1 MVQNTR
7 EAPGPGS
14 LRPLNL
20 PIPISVEEDDGG
32 RPLSV
37 NQKAGQKAGQ
47 KSLRMKIASIDD
59 LWRIDEE
66 WWREK
71 PIARMYYQLTA
82 QSGGRL
88 IVFQD
93 LTDGNW
99 YRQRG

>member
-14 LRPLNL
+14 LRPLNP
-20 PIPISVEEDDGG
+20 PILVSVEEDDDG

-37 NQKAGQKAGQ
+37 DQKGRSK
-47 KSLRMKIASIDD
+47 KIASIDD

-82 QSGGRL
+82 EGGGRL
-88 IVFQD
+88 TVFQD

>member
-7 EAPGPGS
+7 ETSGTSS

-20 PIPISVEEDDGG
+20 PIPLSVEEDGDG
-32 RPLSV
+32 RPLIV
-37 NQKAGQKAGQ
+37 NHKG
-47 KSLRMKIASIDD
+47 RIIKITSIDD

-82 QSGGRL
+82 EGGGRL
-88 IVFQD
+88 TVFQD
-93 LTDGNW
+93 LISSNW
-99 YRQRG
+99 YRQ

>member
-20 PIPISVEEDDGG
+20 PIPISVEEDDDG
-32 RPLSV
+32 RPLAV
-37 NQKAGQKAGQ
+37 NQKG
-47 KSLRMKIASIDD
+47 RIMKIASIDD

-71 PIARMYYQLTA
+71 PITRMYYQLTA
-82 QSGGRL
+82 EGGGRL
-88 IVFQD
+88 TVFQD

>member
-14 LRPLNL
+14 LRPLNP
-20 PIPISVEEDDGG
+20 PIPVSVEEDDGG
-32 RPLSV
+32 RPLAV
-37 NQKAGQKAGQ
+37 EHKGGQKGRQ
-47 KSLRMKIASIDD
+47 KGRSMKIASIDD

-82 QSGGRL
+82 EGGGRL
-88 IVFQD
+88 TVFQD

>member
-7 EAPGPGS
+7 EASGAGS

-20 PIPISVEEDDGG
+20 PVPVSVEEDDDG
-32 RPLSV
+32 RPLAVKQNGRTV
-37 NQKAGQKAGQ
+37 N
-47 KSLRMKIASIDD
+47 IAAIDD

-71 PIARMYYQLTA
+71 PIARMYYQLTIE
-82 QSGGRL
+82 SGGRL
-88 IVFQD
+88 TLYQD
-93 LTDGNW
+93 LADGNW

>member
-7 EAPGPGS
+7 EAPGTGS

-20 PIPISVEEDDGG
+20 PIPISVEEDDDG
-32 RPLSV
+32 RPLAID
-37 NQKAGQKAGQ
+37 QKRGQ

-82 QSGGRL
+82 EGGGRL
-88 IVFQD
+88 TVFQD
-93 LTDGNW
+93 LTDGSW
-99 YRQRG
+99 YRQGG

>member
-7 EAPGPGS
+7 ETPSASS

-20 PIPISVEEDDGG
+20 PIPISVEEDGNG
-32 RPLSV
+32 RPLAV
-37 NQKAGQKAGQ
+37 NQKG
-47 KSLRMKIASIDD
+47 RIMKIISIDD

-82 QSGGRL
+82 EGGGHL
-88 IVFQD
+88 TVFRD
-93 LTDGNW
+93 MIGSSW
-99 YRQRG
+99 YRQ

>member
-7 EAPGPGS
+7 EAPSAGS

-20 PIPISVEEDDGG
+20 PIPVSVEEDGDG

-37 NQKAGQKAGQ
+37 NQKG
-47 KSLRMKIASIDD
+47 RIMKIASIDD

-71 PIARMYYQLTA
+71 PITRIYYQLTA
-82 QSGGRL
+82 EGGGRL
-88 IVFQD
+88 TIFQD

>member
-14 LRPLNL
+14 LRPLNP
-20 PIPISVEEDDGG
+20 PIPVSVEEDDGG
-32 RPLSV
+32 RPVSV
-37 NQKAGQKAGQ
+37 DQKGR
-47 KSLRMKIASIDD
+47 SMKIASIDD

-82 QSGGRL
+82 EGGGRL
-88 IVFQD
+88 TVFQD

-99 YRQRG
+99 YRQGG

>member
-7 EAPGPGS
+7 EAPSPGS

-20 PIPISVEEDDGG
+20 PIPISVEEDDDG
-32 RPLSV
+32 RPLAV
-37 NQKAGQKAGQ
+37 NQKG
-47 KSLRMKIASIDD
+47 RITKIGSIDD

-66 WWREK
+66 WWRDT

-82 QSGGRL
+82 QGGGRL
-88 IVFQD
+88 TVFQD

-99 YRQRG
+99 YRQGG

>member
-7 EAPGPGS
+7 EAPGAGP

-20 PIPISVEEDDGG
+20 PIPISVEEDDDG
-32 RPLSV
+32 RPRAV
-37 NQKAGQKAGQ
+37 NQKGRQKGPM
-47 KSLRMKIASIDD
+47 MKIASIDD

-82 QSGGRL
+82 QGGGRL

-93 LTDGNW
+93 LTDGSW

>member
-7 EAPGPGS
+7 ETPGPGS

-20 PIPISVEEDDGG
+20 PIPISVEEDDDG
-32 RPLSV
+32 RPLAV
-37 NQKAGQKAGQ
+37 YQKG
-47 KSLRMKIASIDD
+47 RNTKIASIDD

-82 QSGGRL
+82 QGGGRL
-88 IVFQD
+88 IVFQG
-93 LTDGNW
+93 LADGNW

>member
-20 PIPISVEEDDGG
+20 PIPISVEEDDDG
-32 RPLSV
+32 RPLAV
-37 NQKAGQKAGQ
+37 NQKG
-47 KSLRMKIASIDD
+47 REMKIASVDD

-82 QSGGRL
+82 EGGGRL
-88 IVFQD
+88 TVFQD
-93 LTDGNW
+93 LTDGRC

>member
-7 EAPGPGS
+7 KTPGPGS

-20 PIPISVEEDDGG
+20 PIPISVEEDDDG
-32 RPLSV
+32 RPLAV
-37 NQKAGQKAGQ
+37 DQKSGQKGR
-47 KSLRMKIASIDD
+47 SMKIAFIDD

-66 WWREK
+66 WWREQ
-71 PIARMYYQLTA
+71 PVSRMYYQLTA

-88 IVFQD
+88 TVFQD

>member
-20 PIPISVEEDDGG
+20 PVPISVEEDGDGM
-32 RPLSV
+32 PLAV
-37 NQKAGQKAGQ
+37 GQKGRHR
-47 KSLRMKIASIDD
+47 SVKIASVDD

-71 PIARMYYQLTA
+71 PITRIYYQLTA
-82 QSGGRL
+82 EGGGRL
-88 IVFQD
+88 TVFQD

-99 YRQRG
+99 YRQGG

>member
-7 EAPGPGS
+7 EAPGVGS

-20 PIPISVEEDDGG
+20 PIPISVEEDDDG
-32 RPLSV
+32 RPLAV
-37 NQKAGQKAGQ
+37 AQIGGRKG
-47 KSLRMKIASIDD
+47 RITKIASIDD

-71 PIARMYYQLTA
+71 PITRIYYQLTA
-82 QSGGRL
+82 EGGGRL

-99 YRQRG
+99 YRQGG

>member
-7 EAPGPGS
+7 EAPGAGS

-20 PIPISVEEDDGG
+20 PIPISVEEDDDG

-37 NQKAGQKAGQ
+37 TQIGGRKG
-47 KSLRMKIASIDD
+47 RITKIASIDD

-71 PIARMYYQLTA
+71 PIARMYYQLTT
-82 QSGGRL
+82 QDGGRL
-88 IVFQD
+88 TIFQD
-93 LTDGNW
+93 LTDGSW
-99 YRQRG
+99 RRQRG